1 MERGTPLS
9 ARDADPGV
17 SCVPL
22 DHGLERGEPF
32 LALHP
37 PPSMSCVPDSSSKV
51 PEDNYIP
58 SYLSEASVL
67 TSGWWAGSSTLSA
80 GRACEPPLSQLLSSR
95 LIPLVT
101 VATEEGLILGEMRV
115 HSSHSGV
122 GVETEA
128 DRS

>member
-1 MERGTPLS
+1 M
-9 ARDADPGV
+9 
-17 SCVPL
+17 
-22 DHGLERGEPF
+22 
-32 LALHP
+32 
-37 PPSMSCVPDSSSKV
+37 
-51 PEDNYIP
+51 
-58 SYLSEASVL
+58 
-67 TSGWWAGSSTLSA
+67 SA

-101 VATEEGLILGEMRV
+101 VATEVGLILGEMSV